1 MAKKKATL
9 EEAKQAVD
17 KLMSKSRTK
26 SYKPIAIAEIL
37 YHNRVEGGVDLEN
50 LEDYRRRSDAWC
62 HLAFEKLQG
71 ITKKSSNSRY
81 WDQLFEI
88 VPPPLLVILGKENR
102 KCHGIVETY
111 IYANLIDKSAAVLT
125 ILNDLR
131 AIRPK
136 QFDFARF
143 LAQFEEDKRF
153 KRSVDKIYE
162 IVVYALFNAVTK
174 HLGATVAL
182 TIDPNAGCVLA
193 DFEDFARLVLGVD
206 REHPK
211 VTQPARLYRV
221 GTTNAAD
228 AGLDMWANFGPAI
241 QVKHLT
247 LSPSQVDDI
256 CGSLQ
261 ADKIVIV
268 CKKMEAASI
277 SAVLMQFGMRDRIR
291 GIITEQ
297 ELLRWYTL
305 ACGERYHDTLGVDL
319 LDALRVEF
327 LLEFPVTHDQRVGEF
342 LNDRGYDLARLSG
355 LWRLQNA

>member
-1 MAKKKATL
+1 MPKKRGTL
-9 EEAKQAVD
+9 EEAKRAVD
-17 KLMSKSRTK
+17 KLMNKSRNK

-37 YHNRVEGGVDLEN
+37 FHNRIEGKVDLAN

-71 ITKKSSNSRY
+71 VTKKPSNSRY

-88 VPPPLLVILGKENR
+88 IPPPFLEILGEENR
-102 KCHGIVETY
+102 RRKGIVETY
-111 IYANLIDKSAAVLT
+111 IYAHLIDKSAAVLG
-125 ILNDLR
+125 ILHDLR
-131 AIRPK
+131 AMQPR
-136 QFDFARF
+136 QFDLGRF
-143 LAQFEEDKRF
+143 LAQFEKDKRF
-153 KRSVDKIYE
+153 RRSVDKIYE
-162 IVVYALFNAVTK
+162 ILVYALFNAVTK
-174 HLGATVAL
+174 HLGANVTL
-182 TIDPNAGCVLA
+182 SIDPNAGRLLA

-206 REHPK
+206 REHPE

-247 LSPSQVDDI
+247 LKPTQVDEI

-277 SAVLMQFGMRDRIR
+277 QAVLKQVGMRDRIR
-291 GIITEQ
+291 GIITEP
-297 ELLRWYTL
+297 ELLKWYEL
-305 ACGERYHDTLGVDL
+305 ACGERYHNTLGMDL
-319 LDALRVEF
+319 LDALRIEF
-327 LLEFPVTHDQRVGEF
+327 LLEFPVTHDQRVNEF
-342 LNDRGYDLARLSG
+342 LTDRGYDLTRLSG
-355 LWRLQNA
+355 LWGLQNG